1 MSPMKRTRTS
11 SIMSPD
17 LYLRAHA
24 MFFNQLEILST
35 WKATTTRGIYN
46 ASEMLTIQIQYYTQ
60 VMSKGSG
67 GFLRIYFSTNG
78 VASFPFSLTGK
89 DSRLIAKK
97 AAMSESGSC
106 SLPLAPTRSSLQRF
120 ISLTKIIV
128 TMVNTRIVFP
138 CLAVSSPCFRAS
150 FVCSFN
156 SRTCS
161 VVSLVCAAAAFICSR
176 LRPACLCAR
185 SANL

>member
-1 MSPMKRTRTS
+1 MKRTRTS

-78 VASFPFSLTGK
+78 IASFPFSLTGK

-106 SLPLAPTRSSLQRF
+106 SLPLAPTRSSLPAIHLTHKNNRNHGKHQDCLPLPRRLVPLLPGQLRLL
-120 ISLTKIIV
+120 IQLPHLLRSESSL
-128 TMVNTRIVFP
+128 
-138 CLAVSSPCFRAS
+138 CSSCFHL
-150 FVCSFN
+150 FE
-156 SRTCS
+156 
-161 VVSLVCAAAAFICSR
+161 AASR
-176 LRPACLCAR
+176 LLVREVR
-185 SANL
+185 